1 MAYVLLEMYRYG
13 EVDIPYEIGCSFG
26 DLSNDM
32 QRELLDA
39 TLTEVCEDT
48 EAIGILAKALWH
60 NENFVYNV
68 DADLLLNE
76 YFPKAVD
83 YIGSALYK
91 SRGERILRDD
101 LENVKYCLEYI
112 LGIMRLRNLND
123 KIITDKYLSLN
134 NPKMREL
141 YKYLETM
148 ADNNTKIFSFLK
160 LEITSK
166 GGYDKICDLLYV
178 LFVYVTGYNIDGEI
192 RISLNIEE

>member
-1 MAYVLLEMYRYG
+1 MYRYG

-48 EAIGILAKALWH
+48 ERLAFWQRRYGT

-91 SRGERILRDD
+91 SRGERILTR
-101 LENVKYCLEYI
+101 
-112 LGIMRLRNLND
+112 
-123 KIITDKYLSLN
+123 
-134 NPKMREL
+134 
-141 YKYLETM
+141 
-148 ADNNTKIFSFLK
+148 
-160 LEITSK
+160 
-166 GGYDKICDLLYV
+166 
-178 LFVYVTGYNIDGEI
+178 
-192 RISLNIEE
+192 